1 MVSMPETKRR
11 EALSDNDN
19 NGLAGIHV
27 KGEKRSFSDQEN
39 ASPLKGHTDKKT
51 RTTKSSTPEVH
62 SASTIF
68 RKFVTNALN
77 EHAMGNSANYQV
89 LRLKFS
95 ADPSEEDAPS
105 SQELQMT
112 ITALSQ
118 KVSQLNGS
126 CSTLVQDIVECQW
139 VARSSVFVSAYV
151 RFLGNL
157 VSAHSSYMGM
167 VTRMLVGFF
176 GYLPSSLG
184 KLPNHDQV
192 SRAMIRARVHYALQ
206 FILDLVPTA
215 IFSTLFPS
223 LVAEFP
229 HKSDKKQAHINYL
242 QNVLK
247 VIEYAPALQNRLL
260 AMITDRVIK
269 VDVEIQVNVEDLED
283 EEGEE
288 LEAELTGNI
297 PQLKDTSTIIEEDDD
312 ESDGDVEYDD
322 DEDIDAITNI
332 RETVDKLDS
341 MLYILFEYYSKTLPT
356 KYSHEPKPNAMDT
369 FELMLRTF
377 DNTILP
383 THRSRFTQFLLFWA
397 AQKSPE
403 FTNHFCVS
411 IIEKALDNTR
421 PQKARQAAA
430 AYIASFVARAKTMS
444 KTDVRVV
451 VRLLCRYLGLFVDER
466 SHECHGPDVSRWG
479 GFYSIVQA
487 VMYIFCFR
495 WRDLKED
502 EEDEFGIVEEKWTSG
517 LDNLCKA
524 VLSKFN
530 PLKVCAPTV
539 VETFAKIAAH
549 LQFMFCFS
557 VIEQN
562 KRAGFA
568 NDGELESY
576 FPFDPYTLKK
586 SKVWIEDYYIE
597 WQPVEGLEDDDED
610 SSDVDNDADEADELD
625 EDESDVSR

>member
-1 MVSMPETKRR
+1 MPETRTH
-11 EALSDNDN
+11 EALTYN
-19 NGLAGIHV
+19 NNIGLNATKI
-27 KGEKRSFSDQEN
+27 KGEKRSSSDQEN
-39 ASPLKGHTDKKT
+39 AGILKGHANKRT

-68 RKFVTNALN
+68 RKFVTNALD
-77 EHAMGNSANYQV
+77 EHATGNSTNYEV
-89 LRLKFS
+89 LRAKFS
-95 ADPSEEDAPS
+95 ANPSEEGAPS
-105 SQELQMT
+105 SHELQMT
-112 ITALSQ
+112 IVALSQ
-118 KVSQLNGS
+118 RVSQLNGP
-126 CSTLVQDIVECQW
+126 CSSLVKDIVACQW
-139 VARSSVFVSAYV
+139 VARSSVFVSAYI

-157 VSAHSSYMGM
+157 VSAHSSYMGIA
-167 VTRMLVGFF
+167 TRMLVEFF
-176 GYLPSSLG
+176 GYLPTSLG
-184 KLPNHDQV
+184 KLPDHEPV
-192 SRAMIRARVHYALQ
+192 SRTMIRTRVHYALQ

-215 IFSTLFPS
+215 TFSTLFPA

-242 QNVLK
+242 QNVLR
-247 VIEYAPALQNRLL
+247 VIEYAPALKNRLL
-260 AMITDRVIK
+260 AMVTDRVIK

-283 EEGEE
+283 EEGDE
-288 LEAELTGNI
+288 LEIELAGNI
-297 PQLKDTSTIIEEDDD
+297 PQLKDTSVVIEQDDD
-312 ESDGDVEYDD
+312 NESDGDVEYDD
-322 DEDIDAITNI
+322 DDEDSDAVSNI

-341 MLYILFEYYSKTLPT
+341 MLYILFEYYSKSLPT
-356 KYSHEPKPNAMDT
+356 KYTHEPKLSAMDT
-369 FELMLRTF
+369 FELLLRMF

-383 THRSRFTQFLLFWA
+383 TYRSRFTQFLLFWA

-430 AYIASFVARAKTMS
+430 AYIASFVARAKTMT

-466 SHECHGPDVSRWG
+466 SYECNGPDVSRWG

-495 WRDLKED
+495 WRDLKEA

-524 VLSKFN
+524 ILSKFN

-562 KRAGFA
+562 KRTGLAS
-568 NDGELESY
+568 DGELESY

-586 SKVWIEDYYIE
+586 SRIWIDDYYIE
-597 WQPVEGLEDDDED
+597 WQPVEGLDDDDDD
-610 SSDVDNDADEADELD
+610 SSDVSDNMSERDELDD